1 MKSRLAHQAVSNG
14 TGLGAHHCS
23 ALWCGHRK
31 SYAATGATTIVVRA
45 GDQADAQQKRKVE
58 ETEIG
63 RPKQLSNESRTEII
77 QKRVALGKSQV
88 QLNQDCRFP
97 VNTMREIESGR
108 LCPTQ
113 PQLNMLNRVLKA
125 ALKYC

>member
-1 MKSRLAHQAVSNG
+1 MEQDWEPVVVRRSGGASTRPYESKS
-14 TGLGAHHCS
+14 
-23 ALWCGHRK
+23 
-31 SYAATGATTIVVRA
+31 ATGRLIVSRP
-45 GDQADAQQKRKVE
+45 GDQVEEQEKRKVE

-113 PQLNMLNRVLKA
+113 PQLNILNRVLKA
-125 ALKYC
+125 TLK

>member
-1 MKSRLAHQAVSNG
+1 MEQDWEPVVVRRS
-14 TGLGAHHCS
+14 GAS
-23 ALWCGHRK
+23 HRQ
-31 SYAATGATTIVVRA
+31 SYAATGATKIVVRA
-45 GDQADAQQKRKVE
+45 GDQAAAQGKRKVE

-63 RPKQLSNESRTEII
+63 RSKQLSIESRTEII

-125 ALKYC
+125 ALKYS

>member
-1 MKSRLAHQAVSNG
+1 MEQDWEPVTVRRS
-14 TGLGAHHCS
+14 GA
-23 ALWCGHRK
+23 GHRQ
-31 SYAATGATTIVVRA
+31 SYAATGATKIVVRA
-45 GDQADAQQKRKVE
+45 GDQSGTQEKRKVE

-63 RPKQLSNESRTEII
+63 RPKQLSSESRTEII

-125 ALKYC
+125 SLKYC

>member
-1 MKSRLAHQAVSNG
+1 MDQDWEPVVVRRS
-14 TGLGAHHCS
+14 GA
-23 ALWCGHRK
+23 GHRK
-31 SYAATGATTIVVRA
+31 SYAGTGATTIVMRA
-45 GDQADAQQKRKVE
+45 GDQAAAQHKRKVE

-63 RPKQLSNESRTEII
+63 RPKQLSAESRTEII

-113 PQLNMLNRVLKA
+113 PQLNMLNRVLKSA
-125 ALKYC
+125 IRYA

>member
-1 MKSRLAHQAVSNG
+1 MDQDWEPVVVRRS
-14 TGLGAHHCS
+14 GA
-23 ALWCGHRK
+23 GHRQ

-45 GDQADAQQKRKVE
+45 GDQAGAQEKRKVE

-113 PQLNMLNRVLKA
+113 PQLNMLNRVLKSA
-125 ALKYC
+125 IRCA